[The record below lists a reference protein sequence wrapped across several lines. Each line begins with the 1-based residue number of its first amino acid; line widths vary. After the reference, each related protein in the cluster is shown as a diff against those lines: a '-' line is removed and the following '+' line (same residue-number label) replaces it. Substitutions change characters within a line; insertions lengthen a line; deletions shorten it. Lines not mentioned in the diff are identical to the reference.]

1 MITNVAAYGGDAIYF
16 HRENRSEIIH
26 NDNSMSSLKIK
37 LGFLSHQD
45 QDHISFFT
53 SKFLKVFKQKKGD
66 KDKKTLEEIR

>member
-37 LGFLSHQD
+37 LGFLSHQA
-45 QDHISFFT
+45 QMMPAQHKFF
-53 SKFLKVFKQKKGD
+53 
-66 KDKKTLEEIR
+66 R